1 MPADTNA
8 IRFEVNG
15 SERVGIYYLAETD
28 QPAPF
33 ALFLHGMPGSEK
45 NHDIAQALRAK
56 GWHVL
61 VIHFGGTWGSA
72 GDYDMRQHPTDAAAA
87 LDFALGYSAK
97 IDPTKIA
104 VLGYSMGSRAALRVA
119 HTDTRIGA
127 VVSLGGFSD
136 FSEVMLD
143 PSFYPA
149 VAPFLRGSTP
159 DSLNKQFLSL
169 GTGLQP
175 YETVEAL
182 TPRPVLVVH
191 ATEDEVVPYFYGEA
205 LGATGEHVTF
215 VPINGANH
223 AFAAHRAELVTV
235 VCDFLTRWANG

>member
-45 NHDIAQALRAK
+45 NHDIAQALRAQ

-61 VIHFGGTWGSA
+61 VIHFGGTWGSG
-72 GDYDMRQHPTDAAAA
+72 GDYDLQQHPAEALAA
-87 LDFALGYSAK
+87 LDFALGYPAK
-97 IDPTKIA
+97 IDPAKIA
-104 VLGYSMGSRAALRVA
+104 VLGYSMGSRAALMTA
-119 HTDTRIGA
+119 HADSRIGS

-159 DSLNKQFLSL
+159 ESLSKQFMRL
-169 GTGLQP
+169 GDGLQP
-175 YETVEAL
+175 YEVAANL
-182 TPRPVLVVH
+182 APRPVLVVH
-191 ATEDEVVPYFYGEA
+191 GTQDEVVPYFYGEA
-205 LGATGEHVTF
+205 LGTSGANVTF
-215 VPINGANH
+215 RAIDGANH
-223 AFAAHRAELVTV
+223 AFAAHRAELVNI
-235 VCDFLTRWANG
+235 VCDFLTDWANG